1 MDKKIILAK
10 AGAGKTYHI
19 CHSIDPKKRNL
30 VLAFTNQNI
39 SNIIRELEDANHG
52 VIPELTTVSTFHSF
66 VYRTFI
72 RPYEKIVASHFKQ
85 DEFISDGVEVVYYPE
100 PQTIKKNGVTV
111 PNPKYVKYE
120 KIGHFYTKNQ
130 ARIYVERMSELP
142 LRIHNKT
149 ESIIRSGIE
158 YLNKFFDGIY
168 IDEVQDFRENDWKLL
183 EHIIKGTNNV
193 TLVGDFY
200 QHSVSG
206 ANNSGVPFKTNNTY
220 DLYKSF
226 LQKLKLTVDET
237 TLAESMR
244 CPKKICEFVA
254 KKIGIPFTNNPKNQN
269 QGIVTVI
276 CNQSEATRILQD
288 NSVTKLLWDDSE
300 KAVFSNT
307 INWGKSKGDTY
318 PSACVILTKILSR
331 NFLNDNFNLPD
342 GGAKN
347 KLYVALT
354 RTKGDLYIMKYEIYM
369 QAISRIQQKN

>member
-19 CHSIDPKKRNL
+19 CHSINPKKRNL

-111 PNPKYVKYE
+111 SNPKYVKYE

-149 ESIIRSGIE
+149 ESIIRLGIE
-158 YLNKFFDGIY
+158 YLNKFFDEIY

-206 ANNSGVPFKTNNTY
+206 ANNSGAPFNTKKTY
-220 DLYKSF
+220 ELYKNF
-226 LQKLKLTVDET
+226 LQEKKLAVDET
-237 TLAESMR
+237 TLAESRR
-244 CPKKICEFVA
+244 CPKKICDYVA
-254 KKIGIPFTNNPKNQN
+254 QKTGISFTNHHENQN
-269 QGIVTVI
+269 QGSIIIV
-276 CNQSEATRILQD
+276 NDHNAAMGILQD
-288 NSVTKLLWDDSE
+288 DSITKLVWDDSK
-300 KAVFSNT
+300 KAVFNRA
-307 INWGKSKGDTY
+307 INWGYSKGDTY
-318 PSACVILTKILSR
+318 QSVCVVLTKTISKT
-331 NFLNDNFNLPD
+331 FFNDDFNLTD
-342 GGAKN
+342 GVSKN

-354 RTKGDLYIMKYEIYM
+354 RTKGDLYIMKDDIFE
-369 QAISRIQQKN
+369 QAILHIQQKN